1 MKSKRI
7 FFVLAILM
15 ITFLYGCVKKAV
27 FPDGMIG
34 TWKRADSKYE
44 RTFLELTQEK
54 IIFGTLE
61 GEVNAHTIKKIKK
74 EKVPGT
80 EEILY
85 TVTYENIEGKE
96 FKFPFYFNP
105 ENGGSVRFQNQPEVV
120 WIKEKN

>member
-7 FFVLAILM
+7 FFVLAIL
-15 ITFLYGCVKKAV
+15 IIAFFHGCVKKAV
-27 FPDGMIG
+27 FPDEMIG
-34 TWKRADSKYE
+34 TWKRADSEYE

-80 EEILY
+80 EEILC
-85 TVTYENIEGKE
+85 TVTYVNIEGKK

>member
-15 ITFLYGCVKKAV
+15 IAFFHGCVKKAV
-27 FPDGMIG
+27 FSDEMIG

-61 GEVNAHTIKKIKK
+61 GEVNAHTIKKITK

-85 TVTYENIEGKE
+85 TVSYVNIEGKE
-96 FKFPFYFNP
+96 LKFPFYFNP

>member
-7 FFVLAILM
+7 FFVLAIL
-15 ITFLYGCVKKAV
+15 IIAFFHGCVKKAV
-27 FPDGMIG
+27 FPDEMIG

-80 EEILY
+80 EEILC
-85 TVTYENIEGKE
+85 TVTYVNIEGKE
-96 FKFPFYFNP
+96 FKFPFFFNP
-105 ENGGSVRFQNQPEVV
+105 ENGGSVRFQNQPEVA